1 MTSHNIFSLHELG
14 IIFCVAL
21 NLLRYNIRDHLIR
34 KDEQVE
40 KRNDDDDCK
49 NLTLGILGGS
59 DIIARHNSII
69 IARHF
74 SSQPYINGVLS
85 LVRASVINGEHG
97 DEPFTRMNNS
107 PIDSVPVQH
116 LVPRHCSPVPSIPT
130 LRKIR

>member
-1 MTSHNIFSLHELG
+1 MMTI
-14 IIFCVAL
+14 V
-21 NLLRYNIRDHLIR
+21 
-34 KDEQVE
+34 KP
-40 KRNDDDDCK
+40 K
-49 NLTLGILGGS
+49 NSSGGEES
-59 DIIARHNSII
+59 DILYIYRVYRTTHNSII

-74 SSQPYINGVLS
+74 SFQPYINGVLS